1 VDPVVLELVRE
12 SLIAVVNEMRA
23 NMIHASYSSVIFEGH
38 DFSCA
43 LMTADGRQVAQGLA
57 DHPIH
62 IFAVPA
68 STSEILK
75 QFAGN
80 INLGDVF
87 LHNDPYTGGTHLN
100 DVLMLFPIFDADT
113 LVMFAAVRAH
123 WNDIGG
129 MTPGSLSGRVTEI
142 LQEGIRIPPLKIFE
156 RGVANQ
162 AAMALLFSNVRVVSE
177 RRGDFNCML
186 GTSRKAEEHV
196 RRLCAR
202 FGQDGLTRA
211 AQELIKRAAERM
223 RSRILELPD
232 GTYFAEGFIETD
244 GHSLE
249 ALPIRVALTVLG
261 DRIVVDFSGTAP
273 QVAGPVN
280 AGVAMAAN
288 SVFTIV
294 KAFLDPYT
302 PINHGSF
309 EPIEVIAPNG
319 TIANARFPAPCGG
332 MAEIKFAVD
341 SVIAAAL
348 SQASSDS
355 WFGDVKGTANHVH
368 ITCQSGNEPRILYE
382 WPAAGTG
389 ATRSNDGNNVL
400 RTFAEG
406 DFNSIHSVE
415 VIESGYPL
423 RVRQSSI
430 RTGSCGEGQYRGGC
444 GLLREIEVRAEKG
457 QLSVLS
463 DRNLI
468 PPYGVSGG
476 FAGAPNRFTVVR
488 DGDELEPS
496 IIPGK
501 VSGFPLRRGDIVRVQ
516 TSGGGG
522 WGDPLVRDPQLVAD
536 DVRQGLVTREQ
547 AAERFGVVLDA
558 TGAIDA
564 ALTTARKQKLRAKR
578 RELPLHLSARID
590 GSSRRQIALNPT
602 TARALN
608 LEAGDLVELVR
619 PNAPTLR
626 AWVVEDTTAP
636 DSAVGIT
643 SDGAA
648 ILRARE
654 RDLVQVRLLQKS
666 QIFAGRR

>member
-1 VDPVVLELVRE
+1 MDPVVLELVRE